1 MIYIVFQ
8 LLYPLPSTVYPLPSL
23 TGTKVSVKSPHL
35 KRYNMTTQTTILS
48 GYSDR
53 EKGAYLGAIASLSTA
68 DRSASEE
75 ELDYIDAL
83 IESADISEEQA
94 SLIRHAATADVADSD
109 LERFL
114 EVLKTSDLRF
124 SLVSDVI
131 AFAQADNNYTDQEKA
146 KVQEIASYLGV
157 NQEQFSVLDQFT
169 QKAVEEVPQHAEEL
183 ETEKTTPANF
193 LDSLGF
199 GDKLKSAGINSSSLF
214 KTALG
219 VVGPILLAKM
229 FTGRSGRNSMGG
241 GGLLGGVLG
250 SVLGSGM
257 LGGLMGGKGSGGLL
271 GGLLGGG
278 RGFGGAAGMLGRILG
293 KRS

>member
-1 MIYIVFQ
+1 M
-8 LLYPLPSTVYPLPSL
+8 S
-23 TGTKVSVKSPHL
+23 
-35 KRYNMTTQTTILS
+35 TQTTILS
-48 GYSDR
+48 GYTDM
-53 EKGAYLGAIASLSTA
+53 EKGAYLGAIASLATA

-75 ELDYIDAL
+75 ELEYINML
-83 IESADISEEQA
+83 IESAEISDDQA
-94 SLIRHAATADVADSD
+94 ALIRHAATSDIADAD
-109 LERFL
+109 LEKFL
-114 EVLKTSDLRF
+114 GVLKNSELRF

-131 AFAQADNNYTDQEKA
+131 AFAKSDSNYTPEEEEKV
-146 KVQEIASYLGV
+146 KKIASYLGV

-169 QKAVEEVPQHAEEL
+169 RKAVEEVPQHAEEL
-183 ETEKTTPANF
+183 QSEQGSPANF

-199 GDKLKSAGINSSSLF
+199 GDKLKNAGIKPGSLF

-219 VVGPILLAKM
+219 IVGPLLLARM
-229 FTGRSGRNSMGG
+229 FTGRGKNKMGG

-257 LGGLMGGKGSGGLL
+257 LGGLMGKGGGGLL

-293 KRS
+293 KRV

>member
-1 MIYIVFQ
+1 
-8 LLYPLPSTVYPLPSL
+8 
-23 TGTKVSVKSPHL
+23 
-35 KRYNMTTQTTILS
+35 MTTQTTILS
-48 GYSDR
+48 GYSDM

-68 DRSASEE
+68 DRTASAE
-75 ELDYIDAL
+75 ELEYIDAL
-83 IESADISEEQA
+83 IESAEISEGQA
-94 SLIRHAATADVADSD
+94 SLIRHAATSDVADAD

-114 EVLKTSDLRF
+114 EVLKGSELRF

-131 AFAQADNNYTDQEKA
+131 AFAQADNNYTDHEKA
-146 KVQEIASYLGV
+146 KVQEIANYLGV

-183 ETEKTTPANF
+183 ESDKTTPASF

-199 GDKLKSAGINSSSLF
+199 GDKLKNAGINKGSLF
-214 KTALG
+214 KGALG
-219 VVGPILLAKM
+219 IIGPILLAKM
-229 FTGRSGRNSMGG
+229 FAGRSGRNSMGG

-278 RGFGGAAGMLGRILG
+278 RGFGGAGGMLGRILG
-293 KRS
+293 RK